1 MSKEHIIVTGGAG
14 FIGSQ
19 MARRLLS
26 DNYKVTILDDL
37 STGKKGNLPQKADFI
52 KIDLGIE
59 SQYSKL
65 KEVKCDAI
73 FHLAGQSSGEASFLD
88 PVKDCRSHVL
98 STVNLLEWAKKGK
111 GLKQFLYASSMA
123 IYGDP
128 PSLPVDENCPLSPK
142 TFYASAKLSA
152 ENYLRIYQS
161 MGIPTT
167 IFRLFSVYGPG
178 QNLDNKMQGM
188 ISIYLSYILD
198 RMPIQVKGT
207 KERFRDFVYM
217 DDVVDAWM
225 LAYQNPKAYGK
236 TYNLCGGVKTT
247 VEDVIKFLRQAIS
260 DDKYLVEF
268 LKGTIGDQF
277 GVFGDNK
284 RIKKDLGWSPKVD
297 IKEGIKRMVEKE
309 MKGVKV

>member
-1 MSKEHIIVTGGAG
+1 MSNEHIIVTGGAG

-37 STGKKGNLPQKADFI
+37 STGKSSNIPQKADFI
-52 KIDLGIE
+52 NIDLGIDF
-59 SQYSKL
+59 QYSKL
-65 KEVKCDAI
+65 KKLSCDAV
-73 FHLAGQSSGEASFLD
+73 FHLAGQSSGETSFLD
-88 PVKDCRSHVL
+88 PARDCRSHVL
-98 STVNLLEWAKKGK
+98 STVNLLEWAKKAK
-111 GLKQFLYASSMA
+111 GLKHFLYASSMA

-128 PSLPVDENCPLSPK
+128 LKLPVSEDCPLNPK
-142 TFYASAKLSA
+142 TFYAAAKLSA

-178 QNLDNKMQGM
+178 QNLDNRMQGM

-198 RMPIQVKGT
+198 GMPIQVKGA

-225 LAYQNPKAYGK
+225 LAYQSPKAYGK

-247 VEDVIKFLRQAIS
+247 VDDVINLLRQAIH
-260 DDKYLVEF
+260 DDEYPVKC
-268 LKGTIGDQF
+268 LKGTVGDQF
-277 GVFGDNK
+277 GVFGDNRK
-284 RIKKDLGWSPKVD
+284 IKEDLGWSPKVN
-297 IKEGIKRMVEKE
+297 IQEGIELMVEKV
-309 MKGVKV
+309 MKGLKV